1 MIIFKKKFMFST
13 KEKAIITG
21 LIFSILFSM
30 INFSGKCDKI
40 SQKVLRLHIIANSDS
55 EEDQLLK
62 LKVRDAII
70 SYFSKYDLKS
80 LEDTKIFTIK
90 KIKKLESLAIDEL
103 NKNGYDYG
111 VKAEILKKSFKTRI
125 YENISLPAGRY
136 ESLKITIGNGDGK
149 NWWCV
154 VFPPMCLPAA
164 QDRDVEI
171 SDTKVFEK
179 SEKKIINNDNKYE
192 IRFKI
197 VEIFESFHE
206 IISKIF
212 EWTSSIFSKNS
223 SSKSESL
230 ENIKTS

>member
-1 MIIFKKKFMFST
+1 
-13 KEKAIITG
+13 
-21 LIFSILFSM
+21 
-30 INFSGKCDKI
+30 
-40 SQKVLRLHIIANSDS
+40 
-55 EEDQLLK
+55 
-62 LKVRDAII
+62 
-70 SYFSKYDLKS
+70 
-80 LEDTKIFTIK
+80 
-90 KIKKLESLAIDEL
+90 
-103 NKNGYDYG
+103 
-111 VKAEILKKSFKTRI
+111 FKTRI